1 MGSKRILIALLVA
14 ALSAVLSVG
23 AWLALR
29 EPISRAVRLVT
40 ATAIQLSGGRVA
52 YPPEPVTRAAGEV
65 AGDKI
70 GIVMTTMS
78 DGGQRRTRSYGV
90 SLMRWHVNVIVL
102 PVLVMSLGS
111 VSLGQRMAML
121 AIGIP
126 LLLTLDGCSA
136 FFYLLLG
143 ARRTLGDEIVSS
155 TLHANLEHALAVYVT
170 KLLPIIVWG
179 TLYLLMMAWPV
190 RTGAVS
196 PDSG

>member
-1 MGSKRILIALLVA
+1 MASNRILIALLVA
-14 ALSAVLSVG
+14 VLSAALSVG
-23 AWLALR
+23 TWLALR

-40 ATAIQLSGGRVA
+40 ATAIELSGGRVA
-52 YPPEPVTRAAGEV
+52 YPPEAVTRPAGEV
-65 AGDKI
+65 TGDKI

-78 DGGQRRTRSYGV
+78 EGGQRRTRSYGV

-136 FFYLLLG
+136 FLYLLLG

-155 TLHANLEHALAVYVT
+155 TVHASLEHALAVYVT
-170 KLLPIIVWG
+170 KLLPVIVWG
-179 TLYLLMMAWPV
+179 ALYLLVSAGPA
-190 RTGAVS
+190 RTGTVS
-196 PDSG
+196 PDSR